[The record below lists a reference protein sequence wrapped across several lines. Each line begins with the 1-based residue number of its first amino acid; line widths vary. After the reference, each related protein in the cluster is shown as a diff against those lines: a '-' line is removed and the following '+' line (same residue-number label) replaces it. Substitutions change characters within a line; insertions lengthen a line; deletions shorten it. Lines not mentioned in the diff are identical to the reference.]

1 MRVIAAAYLWKVASP
16 SMSDIREIA
25 EKWIAKNPDDPALK
39 ARIMRAIPLTQY
51 VVEKG
56 PNVYQVSNPE
66 SESARG
72 GQIPVYTV
80 VVRGNTSTCTCPD
93 SRKGGHCKHRLA
105 AGLVYMAKRRQTP
118 PEL

>member
-16 SMSDIREIA
+16 SMSVIKEIA
-25 EKWIAKNPDDPALK
+25 EKWIEKNPSME
-39 ARIMRAIPLTQY
+39 ARIRRAIPLTQY

-66 SESARG
+66 SQSARG
-72 GQIPVYTV
+72 GEVPIYTV

-93 SRKGGHCKHRLA
+93 AKKGAHCKHRLA
-105 AGLVYMAKRRQTP
+105 AGLVYTAKKRQPP
-118 PEL
+118 PEI